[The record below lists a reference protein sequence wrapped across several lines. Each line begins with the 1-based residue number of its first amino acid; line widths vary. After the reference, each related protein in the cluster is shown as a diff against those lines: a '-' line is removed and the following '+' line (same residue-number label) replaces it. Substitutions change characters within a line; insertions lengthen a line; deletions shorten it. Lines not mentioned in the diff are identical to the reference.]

1 MKVAIIELNFNL
13 INNQFN
19 NQFNIDNQSIIK
31 SLQNIKLLKNNQ
43 SERYSRLKNSP
54 LP

>member
-1 MKVAIIELNFNL
+1 MAIIELNFNL

-19 NQFNIDNQSIIK
+19 NLYDNKSIIK
-31 SLQNIKLLKNNQ
+31 SLQNIKITKNNQ
-43 SERYSRLKNSP
+43 SERSSRLKNSP